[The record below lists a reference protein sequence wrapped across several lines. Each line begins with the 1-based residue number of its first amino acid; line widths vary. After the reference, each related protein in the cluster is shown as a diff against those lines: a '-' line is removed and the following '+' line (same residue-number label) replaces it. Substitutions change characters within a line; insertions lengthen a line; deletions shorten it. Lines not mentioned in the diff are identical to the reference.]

1 MKQFY
6 FILSLLCLATAARS
20 QTNTTMLLNKYS
32 SRPTEDIL
40 IDLNALK
47 IRELDGENIEQPLIT
62 LLAGGNRI
70 PVRGFLVDMKNEP
83 KEKGVVMK
91 LQDSNDV
98 LFVEN
103 YAIAG
108 IVIHE
113 ADRIAPLLIDLS
125 PANVSSFP
133 AVTRLEVKKR
143 IADETARL
151 AAAFGSVSITF
162 DEELPSKA
170 EELFFTKFFLTD
182 VAMALVTIGKTET
195 GKSAIRDEVKA
206 IHIRR
211 GAELSVSKEGNKLL
225 VQFPFDKSYT
235 TNKERNIL
243 VDKIYNIL

>member
-1 MKQFY
+1 MKPF
-6 FILSLLCLATAARS
+6 FITLSLLCLTLAARS
-20 QTNTTMLLNKYS
+20 QTSASMLLNKYS

-62 LLAGGNRI
+62 LLLGGNRV
-70 PVRGFLVDMKNEP
+70 PVQGFLVDMKNEL
-83 KEKGVVMK
+83 KEKGVVVK

-98 LFVEN
+98 LFVEA
-103 YAIAG
+103 YAVAG

-113 ADRIAPLLIDLS
+113 ADRIAPLLVDLS
-125 PANVSSFP
+125 PANVASFP
-133 AVTRLEVKKR
+133 TVTRLEVKKR

-151 AAAFGSVSITF
+151 AAAFGDGSINF
-162 DEELPSKA
+162 DEELPTHA
-170 EELFFTKFFLTD
+170 VELFFTKFFVTD

-195 GKSAIRDEVKA
+195 GKSAIREEVKA

-211 GAELSVSKEGNKLL
+211 GAELSVSRESGKLI
-225 VQFPFDKSYT
+225 VYFPFDKSYT
-235 TNKERNIL
+235 TNKERQIL

>member
-6 FILSLLCLATAARS
+6 LILSLLCLTAAARS
-20 QTNTTMLLNKYS
+20 QTNTTMLLNKYT

-83 KEKGVVMK
+83 KENGVVMK

-98 LFVEN
+98 LFVEI

-113 ADRIAPLLIDLS
+113 ADRIAPLLVDLA
-125 PANVSSFP
+125 PADAASFP
-133 AVTRLEVKKR
+133 AVTRLEIKKR
-143 IADETARL
+143 IAEESARL
-151 AAAFGSVSITF
+151 TAAFGQTAILL
-162 DEELPSKA
+162 DEDIPAKP
-170 EELFFTKFFLTD
+170 EELFFTKLFLTD
-182 VAMALVTIGKTET
+182 VTMALITIGKTEE
-195 GKSAIRDEVKA
+195 GKNAIREEVKE
-206 IHIRR
+206 IHVRR
-211 GAELSVSKEGNKLL
+211 GAELAVSRDSGKLII
-225 VQFPFDKSYT
+225 QFPFTKSYT
-235 TNKERNIL
+235 TNKERHAL
-243 VDKIYNIL
+243 VDKVYNVL